1 MTGKDIL
8 DYFSQPK
15 VRWAMAGVVVVA
27 AVGLGGLALSGNG
40 GLEAR
45 ASGGPEPSVA
55 VVAPVEPDVQPGG
68 VMEVGELTNGFDG
81 KLPETP
87 AARPAAGDY
96 YAEQPAYTEN
106 RFYSS
111 APRLPARPEGQEAHL
126 YMDQPETAPAEMDRN
141 AGPVRRENPRA
152 FGFDQPR
159 PDYQREREARRA
171 AMEAREAALQARRE
185 RRDLGPDA
193 FY

>member
-15 VRWAMAGVVVVA
+15 VRWVMAGVVVMA
-27 AVGLGGLALSGNG
+27 AVGLGGLALSGHG
-40 GLEAR
+40 GGEAR
-45 ASGGPEPSVA
+45 AGGGPELSVA
-55 VVAPVEPDVQPGG
+55 VVAPVEPNVEPGG
-68 VMEVGELTNGFDG
+68 IMDVGELNNGFDG
-81 KLPETP
+81 KMPEAPTSEP
-87 AARPAAGDY
+87 VADDY

-111 APRLPARPEGQEAHL
+111 APQAPAPRAGEEAHL
-126 YMDQPETAPAEMDRN
+126 YMDRPTVDRDQ
-141 AGPVRRENPRA
+141 GMSRGGNPRA

-159 PDYQREREARRA
+159 PDYAREREARRA
-171 AMEAREAALQARRE
+171 AMEAREAERQSRRD
-185 RRDLGPDA
+185 RPDLGPDA